1 MKEAMDMNVLSELE
15 KRAVVAVLEIE
26 SAENAVPTAKA
37 LAAGGVTAI
46 ELALRTDAAE
56 PSIAL
61 IKKEVPEMMIGIGT
75 IILSGQAKRVKK
87 AGASFGVA
95 PGLNAN
101 IVKEAIAC
109 GLPFAPGVATASEI
123 EQAYALGCKLLKLFP
138 AGPLGGIP
146 YLKSVLTPYKHLGL
160 KYFPLGGVTEDTL
173 ADYAAVPQVAAIG
186 GSWIATR
193 DLISSKNWAEI
204 ERRSKKACEIWK
216 GARS

>member
-1 MKEAMDMNVLSELE
+1 M
-15 KRAVVAVLEIE
+15 
-26 SAENAVPTAKA
+26 
-37 LAAGGVTAI
+37 
-46 ELALRTDAAE
+46 
-56 PSIAL
+56 
-61 IKKEVPEMMIGIGT
+61 
-75 IILSGQAKRVKK
+75 
-87 AGASFGVA
+87 
-95 PGLNAN
+95 
-101 IVKEAIAC
+101 
-109 GLPFAPGVATASEI
+109 
-123 EQAYALGCKLLKLFP
+123 LKLFP

>member
-101 IVKEAIAC
+101 IVKEAIIGKNKANRWAASD
-109 GLPFAPGVATASEI
+109 LTIPTRSTAFAIMIKT
-123 EQAYALGCKLLKLFP
+123 LGNNTPSAIKIKL
-138 AGPLGGIP
+138 G
-146 YLKSVLTPYKHLGL
+146 
-160 KYFPLGGVTEDTL
+160 
-173 ADYAAVPQVAAIG
+173 AVPNLG
-186 GSWIATR
+186 
-193 DLISSKNWAEI
+193 KP
-204 ERRSKKACEIWK
+204 
-216 GARS
+216 